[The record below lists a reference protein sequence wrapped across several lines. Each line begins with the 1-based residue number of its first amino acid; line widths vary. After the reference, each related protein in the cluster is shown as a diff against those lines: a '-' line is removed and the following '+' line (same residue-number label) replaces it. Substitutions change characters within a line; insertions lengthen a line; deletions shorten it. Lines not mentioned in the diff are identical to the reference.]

1 MIYKLQSYL
10 ILLQDEFVL
19 VFCTLLDGR
28 FELFFYLGMGIPVG
42 YVIPAGNGDGEK
54 ISPVSL
60 MGTGTGKFS
69 PHGDGDGEAEPDG
82 EFPVAIFGHGRRTQ
96 ESPRPQGP

>member
-1 MIYKLQSYL
+1 
-10 ILLQDEFVL
+10 
-19 VFCTLLDGR
+19 
-28 FELFFYLGMGIPVG
+28 MGIPVG

-69 PHGDGDGEAEPDG
+69 PHGDKDWEAEPDG

>member
-28 FELFFYLGMGIPVG
+28 FELFIYPIVGMGIPVG

-60 MGTGTGKFS
+60 SGG
-69 PHGDGDGEAEPDG
+69 GDGE
-82 EFPVAIFGHGRRTQ
+82 IFTPRGR
-96 ESPRPQGP
+96 GWGG